1 MDSASLAALEQQIK
15 SANGAARLK
24 MQPKLEAA
32 MMQLQQDGLRVP
44 ARLRNLNE
52 ALIQEQIEDRFDN
65 LPV

>member
-1 MDSASLAALEQQIK
+1 MDSATISALEDQIK
-15 SANGAARLK
+15 AARGAARLK

-32 MMQLQQDGLRVP
+32 LLQLEQDGMRVP
-44 ARLRNLNE
+44 ARLRNLND